1 MGTNIETTVKH
12 VIEKYQRNKTRL
24 LDIVRDVQSELGC
37 VSDET
42 IIKIAKELNLS
53 KVDVEGVV
61 TFYHFF
67 SKTPVGKYAVYLNNN
82 PTAYLMGRAAVA
94 KAFEEE
100 IGISF
105 GQTTS
110 DGQIGLFDTSCIG
123 MNDQEPAA
131 IINDVIFTNLTPD
144 KVKALVKD
152 MKNGLSAQDMVKES
166 GEGNNQNELIKA
178 MVKNNIQRKGP
189 VYFTDQEA
197 GIGLKKALS
206 MKPEEVIEEIK
217 KSNLRGRGG
226 AGFPTGMKWE
236 FCRQAEGD
244 RKFMICNADEGE
256 PGTFKDRVLLTE
268 KPEMLFEGM
277 AIGGY
282 AVGAENGVLYLRA
295 EYMYM
300 KNYLEDVLK
309 TLRGKN
315 ILGKNAGGKDGFNF
329 DITIQMGAG
338 AYVCGEES
346 ALIESA
352 EGKRGEP
359 RNRPPFPVQKGFMDL
374 PTSVNNV
381 ETYCSATRIIVE
393 GGDWFKK
400 MGTAQSSG
408 TKVLSVS
415 GDCKKP
421 GIYEVEFG
429 TTVQTLLEM
438 VEGRTAKAVQVGGP
452 SGKCIGKKDFGKR
465 ICYDELAT
473 GGSMMIFGPDRDLLD
488 IVHNFM
494 EFFVEESCG
503 WCVPCR
509 AGNVLLLNKLETI
522 MAGKGTDK
530 DLTELE
536 SWCKIVKSMSRCGL
550 GQTSPNPIES
560 TLQNFRE
567 IYEAKV
573 QKDSDY
579 VPSFDLAEAVKASCK
594 AAGRIPNLG
603 EH

>member
-1 MGTNIETTVKH
+1 MGTNMESTVKH
-12 VIEKYQRNKTRL
+12 VIKEYQHDKTRL
-24 LDIVRDVQSELGC
+24 LDIIRDVQSRLGH
-37 VSDET
+37 VSDESV
-42 IIKIAKELNLS
+42 IEIASELNVS
-53 KVDVEGVV
+53 QVDVEGVV

-94 KAFEEE
+94 KAFEDE
-100 IGISF
+100 IGVSF
-105 GQTTS
+105 GETTS
-110 DGQIGLFDTSCIG
+110 NGQIGLFNTSCIG

-131 IINDVIFTNLTPD
+131 IINNVVFTNLTPE
-144 KVKALVKD
+144 KVKTIVND
-152 MKNGLSAQDMVKES
+152 MNNNVSVQDMVKEL
-166 GEGNNQNELIKA
+166 GDGNNQHDLMKA

-189 VYFTDQEA
+189 VYFTDQEV
-197 GIGLKKALS
+197 GIGLKRALS

-244 RKFMICNADEGE
+244 KKFMICNADEGE

-282 AVGAENGVLYLRA
+282 AVGAGNGVLYLRA

-300 KNYLEDVLK
+300 KSYLENVLK

-329 DITIQMGAG
+329 DIKIQMGAG

-359 RNRPPFPVQKGFMDL
+359 RNRPPFPVQNGFMNL

-381 ETYCSATRIIVE
+381 ETYCSAPRIIVE
-393 GGDWFKK
+393 GGEWFKK

-429 TTVQTLLEM
+429 TTIQTLLEM

-473 GGSMMIFGPDRDLLD
+473 GGSMMIFGPDRDILD

-522 MAGKGTDK
+522 IAGNGTEK
-530 DLTELE
+530 DLAELE

-567 IYEAKV
+567 IYESKV
-573 QKDSDY
+573 QKDSNY
-579 VPSFDLAEAVKASCK
+579 VPAFDLAEAVKASCK

-603 EH
+603 AH

>member
-1 MGTNIETTVKH
+1 MGTNMESTVKH
-12 VIEKYQRNKTRL
+12 VIKGYQHDKTRL
-24 LDIVRDVQSELGC
+24 LDIIRDVQSRLGH
-37 VSDET
+37 VSDESV
-42 IIKIAKELNLS
+42 IEIASELNVS
-53 KVDVEGVV
+53 QVDVEGVV

-94 KAFEEE
+94 KAFEDE
-100 IGISF
+100 IGVSF
-105 GQTTS
+105 GETTS
-110 DGQIGLFDTSCIG
+110 NGQIGLFNTSCIG

-131 IINDVIFTNLTPD
+131 IINNVVFTNLTPE
-144 KVKALVKD
+144 KVKTIVND
-152 MKNGLSAQDMVKES
+152 MNNNVSVQDMVKEL
-166 GEGNNQNELIKA
+166 GDGNNQHDLMKA

-189 VYFTDQEA
+189 VYFTDQEV
-197 GIGLKKALS
+197 GIGLKRALS

-244 RKFMICNADEGE
+244 KKFMICNADEGE

-282 AVGAENGVLYLRA
+282 AVGAGNGVLYLRA

-300 KNYLEDVLK
+300 KSYLENVLK

-329 DITIQMGAG
+329 DIKIQMGAG

-359 RNRPPFPVQKGFMDL
+359 RNRPPFPVQNGFMNL

-381 ETYCSATRIIVE
+381 ETYCSAPRIIVE
-393 GGDWFKK
+393 GGEWFKK

-429 TTVQTLLEM
+429 TTIQTLLEM

-473 GGSMMIFGPDRDLLD
+473 GGSMMIFGPDRDILD

-522 MAGKGTDK
+522 IAGNGTEK
-530 DLTELE
+530 DLAELE

-567 IYEAKV
+567 IYESKV
-573 QKDSDY
+573 QKDSNY
-579 VPSFDLAEAVKASCK
+579 VPAFDLAEAVKASCK

-603 EH
+603 AH